1 MPSMRH
7 RINLLVLA
15 LLTPLISVVAAL
27 SVQPQMVSAQDSSVT
42 LPDNSTSVTQGPVAC
57 GIELTTGTNCAVDGT
72 KGESKVLGI
81 IKQVINVTS
90 LLVGAI
96 CVIMIIFGGF
106 RYMVSG
112 GDSSGVSNAK
122 NTILYA
128 VVGLIIVLLA
138 QALVRFVFSRAT
150 AA

>member
-1 MPSMRH
+1 MLTKLTTTLRLAVLTVAGLGFFVFAQPAMATYAQQADPSP
-7 RINLLVLA
+7 
-15 LLTPLISVVAAL
+15 TG
-27 SVQPQMVSAQDSSVT
+27 
-42 LPDNSTSVTQGPVAC
+42 VTQGPVGC
-57 GIELTTGTNCAVDGT
+57 GIELRSGNDCPVNGQL
-72 KGESKVLGI
+72 GEDKVLGI
-81 IKQVINVTS
+81 IRQIINVAS

-112 GDSSGVSNAK
+112 GESSGVTSAK

-128 VVGLIIVLLA
+128 VVGLIVVLLS
-138 QALVRFVFSRAT
+138 QALVRFVFTRTT